1 MRTVVIAGGPD
12 ISVDFLSNEITAGDF
27 ILCAD
32 SGVDYAVASG
42 IVPHKVMGDLDS
54 ISEEGKNFI
63 DSRRIPLEIFPV
75 EKDMTDTELALRS
88 VSKEDDI
95 LLVCSL
101 TGRIDHVI
109 SNVNLAGKLHA
120 EGYNL
125 TVTDGVSH
133 IIPLCGN
140 ESVNIGV
147 MDSEN
152 MTVSLIP
159 YDEEVTGVTTKGL
172 YYELNDAPL
181 KWGSSFSVSNKV
193 VSGGTSFEISVKSG
207 KLGVFVTTTT

>member
-32 SGVDYAVASG
+32 SGVDYAIAAG
-42 IVPHKVMGDLDS
+42 IIPHKVVGDLDS
-54 ISEEGKNFI
+54 ISEEGRNFL

-88 VSKEDDI
+88 ISKEDDI

-101 TGRIDHVI
+101 MGRIDHVLA
-109 SNVNLAGKLHA
+109 NVNLAVKLHA
-120 EGYNL
+120 EGFNL

-133 IIPLCGN
+133 IIPMYGA
-140 ESVNIGV
+140 ETVTIGV
-147 MDSEN
+147 MNPDN

-159 YDEEVTGVTTKGL
+159 FDEVVTGVSTKGL
-172 YYELNDAPL
+172 YYELADATL
-181 KWGSSFSVSNKV
+181 NWGSTLSISNKPV
-193 VSGGTSFEISVKSG
+193 ANGTSFEISAKAG
-207 KLGVFVTTTT
+207 KIGVFVTPTE